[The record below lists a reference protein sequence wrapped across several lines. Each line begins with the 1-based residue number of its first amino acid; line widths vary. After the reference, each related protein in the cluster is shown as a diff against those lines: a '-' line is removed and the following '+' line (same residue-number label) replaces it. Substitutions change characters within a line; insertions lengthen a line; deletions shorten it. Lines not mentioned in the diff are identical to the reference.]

1 MPRKLLVLLFLAV
14 WVASLGALPAA
25 AVQKDPGGQAREQ
38 ATHLQR
44 GRANFEKG
52 FYEFLPKGR
61 KSEAEQAFAAAIR
74 EFKLALADDPNSID
88 AHRGIARIY
97 TVRGNHVEAA
107 KHYRRLTELDPF
119 DLDSYAQAAV
129 ALAEL
134 GRFAEA
140 RTELEK
146 AKGRTVDPSSLA
158 MLDGFLQKLTEA
170 EKLAGAGR

>member
-44 GRANFEKG
+44 GRASFEKG
-52 FYEFLPKGR
+52 FYELLPKN
-61 KSEAEQAFAAAIR
+61 KAAEAEQAFAAAIG
-74 EFKLALADDPNSID
+74 EFKLALADDPNNVD
-88 AHRGIARIY
+88 AHRGIARVY
-97 TVRGNHVEAA
+97 AVRGNHIGAA
-107 KHYRRLTELDPF
+107 RHYRRLTELDPF

-146 AKGRTVDPSSLA
+146 ARSRTADERALA
-158 MLDGFLQKLTEA
+158 TLDGLLQKLSEA
-170 EKLAGAGR
+170 EKRAGAGR